1 MLATPTIAAN
11 LLVPASLEAL
21 LSRSASRHDQT
32 ARLQRLH
39 AAALMECALKG
50 YANLKITDV
59 AARAKVS
66 TASIYKTYED
76 RDGLLVAAIET
87 LLGILA
93 GDVIELSPDLEPI
106 KQVEH
111 LLIAH
116 GEVYAQPLSTWL
128 FRLYAALSWSGHTRL
143 RETGLQ
149 IFKGIDA
156 FWHGFLNKLV
166 ADGHLS
172 DCNPADIVPHLL
184 GSIERCTILW
194 QLGCGDADKRSQILE
209 DTARHGAQMLF
220 NRWGKQASGR
230 RAYVGDM
237 PKIDLAALS
246 VSAAPPLPTVSERLA
261 DKLAVHER
269 YNPPEETRA
278 RIMLAAAVVADEF
291 GYQGAGMQNVAD
303 LAKVSTATLYKF
315 FTDKADLFSTAIE
328 AEFALK
334 VAFDTIESTPV
345 HPQIALARGVFA
357 IGTRAADPQ
366 WVWMYHLMMAS
377 EISGTPRLVALAQRH
392 RSAAEAML
400 RPIIA
405 SMSAPHPSNRGLCED
420 EIALSIN
427 FCLGAIERSG
437 IFSLILFGEGAVEL
451 DRLAQC
457 ASAAA
462 TYHMDQMAL
471 LA

>member
-21 LSRSASRHDQT
+21 LSRTASRHDQT

-66 TASIYKTYED
+66 TASIYKIYKD

-128 FRLYAALSWSGHTRL
+128 FRLYAALAWSGHTRL
-143 RETGLQ
+143 RATGLQ
-149 IFKGIDA
+149 IFTGIDA
-156 FWHGFLNKLV
+156 FWQGFLNKLI

-172 DCNPADIVPHLL
+172 ACDPADIVPHLL
-184 GSIERCTILW
+184 GAIERCTILW

-220 NRWGKQASGR
+220 KRWGKQPTGR
-230 RAYVGDM
+230 SSFVAQVLQNDM
-237 PKIDLAALS
+237 APILMPAAQS
-246 VSAAPPLPTVSERLA
+246 SPTVAERLA
-261 DKLAVHER
+261 EKLEVHER
-269 YNPPEETRA
+269 HNPPEETKA
-278 RIMLAAAVVADEF
+278 RIVLAAAAVAGEF
-291 GYQGAGMQNVAD
+291 GYNGASMQNVAD
-303 LAKVSTATLYKF
+303 RAKVSTATLYKF
-315 FTDKADLFSTAIE
+315 FTDKVDLFSTAIE
-328 AEFALK
+328 AEFELK
-334 VAFDTIESTPV
+334 VAFDAIEPTLT
-345 HPQIALARGVFA
+345 HPQVALTNAVFA
-357 IGTRAADPQ
+357 IGRRAVDPQ
-366 WVWMYHLMMAS
+366 WVWMYNLMMAS
-377 EISGTPRLVALAQRH
+377 EISGTPRLIALARAH

-405 SMSAPHPSNRGLCED
+405 SLSAPHPSNRGLSED

-437 IFSLILFGEGAVEL
+437 IFSLILFGEEAVDL
-451 DRLAQC
+451 DKLARW
-457 ASAAA
+457 ASAAV
-462 TYHMDQMAL
+462 TYHIDQMAL